1 MVGFVDLTAKHGG
14 DKVLLTLARQK
25 RFAPSSRE
33 SKDEDGFSLVRAQR
47 FVNSLRWISPLTQKR
62 RFRFYA
68 YLLIFFS
75 TVRRAFYQQP
85 FRL

>member
-1 MVGFVDLTAKHGG
+1 MVGFVGLTAKHGG
-14 DKVLLTLARQK
+14 GKVLLALARQK

-47 FVNSLRWISPLTQKR
+47 FVNSLRWITLFTQKSGA
-62 RFRFYA
+62 RFYE

-75 TVRRAFYQQP
+75 TTWRAFY
-85 FRL
+85 